1 MVSLLVHKTQSIKF
15 GQNISGV
22 LPRSP
27 PSQRSG
33 SSPPFELRRVESR
46 SRKAETSEE
55 LFSGRKRRNRLDL
68 GSKQIV
74 VDRCRC
80 FFFFFL
86 V

>member
-15 GQNISGV
+15 DPNISGV

-33 SSPPFELRRVESR
+33 SPPPFELRRVESR
-46 SRKAETSEE
+46 TRKAETAKE

-74 VDRCRC
+74 DDRCRC
-80 FFFFFL
+80 FFVFL